1 MALPSFILRKILKAV
16 KSADKTTSGSRI
28 TELRLFVYNLH
39 FCLFWLAVKNSQK
52 VVVHTR
58 QILRSLRAG
67 IMPVWFF
74 HLDLRCKKVGYQS
87 VYRWLNFFSCKG
99 RPWRRCTPALARQG
113 DQRSRGGVTGSLVC
127 LRFSSLLQARVS
139 IKNSA
144 VVFPSRH
151 NFLAVFTDSKL
162 RKIQERTPKSNV

>member
-1 MALPSFILRKILKAV
+1 MNNFIAGYFFLHAKEDRGVGVPRL
-16 KSADKTTSGSRI
+16 SR
-28 TELRLFVYNLH
+28 
-39 FCLFWLAVKNSQK
+39 
-52 VVVHTR
+52 
-58 QILRSLRAG
+58 
-67 IMPVWFF
+67 
-74 HLDLRCKKVGYQS
+74 
-87 VYRWLNFFSCKG
+87 
-99 RPWRRCTPALARQG
+99 ARG

-151 NFLAVFTDSKL
+151 NFFLAVFTDSKL